1 MLYSIF
7 RKNLI
12 SFFCLYFMSDS
23 QNQVELRELTND
35 NFLGVMNLK
44 VAENQKKFVAPN
56 SVSMA
61 VAHFSNYATMRG
73 IFSGDDPV
81 GFIMLA
87 DPVSGEEEFNGMYF
101 LWRFMI
107 DKDQQGKGYG
117 KAALKLLMEYVRN
130 RPNAEYLYSSYEPG
144 EFGPENFYLE
154 KIGFE
159 KTDKMLGD
167 EVMIRIKL

>member
-1 MLYSIF
+1 
-7 RKNLI
+7 
-12 SFFCLYFMSDS
+12 MSETIKKI
-23 QNQVELRELTND
+23 ELRVLTND
-35 NFLGVMNLK
+35 NFIGVMNLE
-44 VAENQKKFVAPN
+44 VDENQKKFVAPN

-73 IFSGDDPV
+73 IFYGDEPV

-87 DPVSGEEEFNGMYF
+87 DPVSGEDEFNGMYF

-107 DKDQQGKGYG
+107 DKNHQGKGYG
-117 KAALKLLMEYVRN
+117 KKALNLILDYVRN

-144 EFGPENFYLE
+144 ENGPEMFYIE
-154 KIGFE
+154 KMGFE

-167 EVMIRIKL
+167 EVMIRKKL

>member
-1 MLYSIF
+1 
-7 RKNLI
+7 
-12 SFFCLYFMSDS
+12 MSETKKH
-23 QNQVELRELTND
+23 VELRELTND
-35 NFLGVMNLK
+35 NFIGVMNLE

-61 VAHFSNYATMRG
+61 VCHFSRYATMRG
-73 IFSGDDPV
+73 IFFGDEPV

-87 DPVSGEEEFNGMYF
+87 DPVSGEAEFNGMYF

-107 DKDQQGKGYG
+107 DKDHQGKGYG
-117 KAALKLLMEYVRN
+117 KVALKLLIEYMRK
-130 RPNAEYLYSSYEPG
+130 RPDADYLYSSYEPG
-144 EFGPENFYLE
+144 EFGPEDFYL
-154 KIGFE
+154 KKCGFE